1 MDECPTQES
10 ELSIV
15 LSVVAFSTATVQLLG
30 WEQQWMLTVNEQG
43 DSSSS
48 MLNSLSEEGL
58 ASGIS
63 KYNWTILW

>member
-1 MDECPTQES
+1 MILPKKKKGNVI
-10 ELSIV
+10 LSNVWMSVPLKRMNSLLV

-48 MLNSLSEEGL
+48 MLNSV
-58 ASGIS
+58 
-63 KYNWTILW
+63 

>member
-1 MDECPTQES
+1 MILPKKKKGS
-10 ELSIV
+10 VILSNVRMHVPLKRMNSLLV

-48 MLNSLSEEGL
+48 MLNSV
-58 ASGIS
+58 
-63 KYNWTILW
+63 

>member
-1 MDECPTQES
+1 MILPKKKKGS
-10 ELSIV
+10 VILSNVRMRVPLKRMNSLLV

-48 MLNSLSEEGL
+48 MLNSV
-58 ASGIS
+58 
-63 KYNWTILW
+63 

>member
-1 MDECPTQES
+1 MILPKKKKGS
-10 ELSIV
+10 VILSNVRMSVPLKRMNSLLV

-48 MLNSLSEEGL
+48 MLNSV
-58 ASGIS
+58 
-63 KYNWTILW
+63 

>member
-1 MDECPTQES
+1 MI
-10 ELSIV
+10 LSKKKKGSVILSNVRMRVPLKRMNSLLV

-48 MLNSLSEEGL
+48 MLNSV
-58 ASGIS
+58 
-63 KYNWTILW
+63 